1 MSYVTSKD
9 ANDPREI
16 ARSAYK
22 VFLAGLTFDEHRTLT
37 KAMLELI
44 VTEGWIAITDII
56 GGDFTAFAETVVLT
70 GDFDE
75 RGAGIATGYDRV
87 LSFPQLV
94 IDTFQVRDRTE
105 AVMAQTQEA

>member
-1 MSYVTSKD
+1 MN
-9 ANDPREI
+9 AADPREI

-22 VFLAGLTFDEHRTLT
+22 VYFAGLTFDEHRTLA
-37 KAMLELI
+37 KHMEELVATAGWEAI
-44 VTEGWIAITDII
+44 VDVI

-75 RGAGIATGYDRV
+75 RGAGIATGFDRV

-94 IDTFQVRDRTE
+94 MDTFNERDRME
-105 AVMAQTQEA
+105 AVLASTQEA